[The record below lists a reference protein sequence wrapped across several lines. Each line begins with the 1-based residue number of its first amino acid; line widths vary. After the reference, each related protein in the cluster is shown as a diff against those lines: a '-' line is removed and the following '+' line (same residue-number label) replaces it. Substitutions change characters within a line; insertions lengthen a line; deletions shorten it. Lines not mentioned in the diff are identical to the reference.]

1 MRKEFFF
8 NVSRYFV
15 TRYCQWAAVIARV
28 EGGFVAFESRDDYRV
43 WKNQR

>member
-1 MRKEFFF
+1 MRYEFCYRVTRHSMRK
-8 NVSRYFV
+8 R
-15 TRYCQWAAVIARV
+15 CPWAAVIARV